1 MTHPA
6 LFSPAISRHP
16 SRMACLGTTALC
28 ALALSILP
36 GTVGAQTVV
45 GTGVTLDTTG
55 SPELDGVVVSGGTLI
70 VGAGGEITEG
80 ASAPNPLV
88 VGSQGTVTIEN
99 GGVVTGTTTLINNA
113 AAFVIETGGLLDS
126 DLEANGR
133 IGDLTISGLVTGT
146 VNVNGIVNF
155 TMDGEIQGDL
165 NIAKSARPLSG
176 TPFLLSGTIGGSM
189 TAGTPRG
196 ATMEI
201 TDTLTIGGDL
211 TLFDYSVMSVKD
223 GDLLVGG
230 DIFNL
235 GFSTIEIHGGNTV
248 GIAGGAGSLTNEGS
262 LNFEGSGGILDGN
275 LFNNRRINVN
285 GTDGLITGDL
295 VSTAGSQINMLNGAA
310 GDVLTISGDMSG
322 ATTLFLD
329 IDLTVENAGFSDML
343 VVGGTLSGDV
353 GINFSPV
360 GGTLTLQD
368 TPITIIDAG
377 ALDPN
382 LNLQMSGLPQSGL
395 IVFAVGTDGSDV
407 VLRTG
412 VTTELGSV
420 AGSIGVV
427 QGIIG
432 SIVNRPSSAF
442 VSGIAF
448 DAENN
453 CSTGSWARFNAGEV
467 STTASTTSG
476 NTGIST
482 PTSVNIRH
490 GGLQGGVDFGC
501 FNSFDGGWDISGG
514 LLFGHNRGKI
524 RADNMSG
531 DFSQGFLGVYMNVA
545 KDDFSGELQ
554 LREERTTFEFQN
566 TGLGLDD
573 KMSSRTTTFSGS
585 ASYRFALD
593 DGWSVIPTAG
603 LSIAHTRGGVLNFT
617 GAVPGELRPG
627 SYTNRLGF
635 VGVTLGRTIVLD
647 ETSALNMFSTLTTYR
662 NFSGD
667 RTARF
672 TAGGAGSDTL
682 STRTVKNYHEVSLG
696 LNYINVLNGGT
707 TGVRQVNANLRA
719 DYRFGTDL
727 KSAGVTAQLR
737 LQF

>member
-6 LFSPAISRHP
+6 LFTPAISRNA
-16 SRMACLGTTALC
+16 SRTACLGTTALC

-45 GTGVTLDTTG
+45 GSGVILDTTG
-55 SPELDGVVVSGGTLI
+55 TPEANGVVVNGTGTLI
-70 VGAGGEITEG
+70 VGAGGQISEG
-80 ASAPNPLV
+80 TSAPNPLV
-88 VGSQGTVTIEN
+88 VNWLGTVTIQN
-99 GGVVTGTTTLINNA
+99 GGVVTGTTTLITNA
-113 AAFVIETGGLLDS
+113 NSFVIDAGGRLES
-126 DLEANGR
+126 DLVANGF
-133 IGDLTISGLVTGT
+133 INNLAISGVVTGT
-146 VNVNGIVNF
+146 VTLTGVLDF
-155 TMDGEIQGDL
+155 SMDGEIQGDL
-165 NIAKSARPLSG
+165 IIANSARPITLA
-176 TPFLLSGTIGGSM
+176 PFDLEGTIGGNMEAASINLA
-189 TAGTPRG
+189 TTG
-196 ATMEI
+196 AL
-201 TDTLTIGGDL
+201 DVGGDL
-211 TLFDYSVMSVKD
+211 TLSNYANLDVAG
-223 GDLLVGG
+223 GDLTVGG
-230 DIFNL
+230 DIFNT
-235 GFSTIEIHGGNTV
+235 GFSTIRIQGGQTV
-248 GIAGGAGSLTNEGS
+248 ATNGGAGTLTNGGTIA
-262 LNFEGSGGILDGN
+262 FEGAGGVIDGN
-275 LFNNRRINVN
+275 VLNQNRIFVN
-285 GTDGLITGDL
+285 GTDGQITGNL
-295 VSTAGSQINMLNGAA
+295 VSAAGSQINMLDGTA
-310 GDVLTISGDMSG
+310 GDVLTINGNMSG

-329 IDLTVENAGFSDML
+329 IDLTTENAGFSDMV
-343 VVGGTLSGDV
+343 VVGGTVSGNI
-353 GINFSPV
+353 GINFTPV
-360 GGTLTLQD
+360 GGALSLQD
-368 TPITIIDAG
+368 TPITIIDGG

-382 LNLQMSGLPQSGL
+382 LNVQMRGLPQAGL
-395 IVFAVGTDGSDV
+395 IVYALGTDGSDV

-453 CSTGSWARFNAGEV
+453 CSTGGWARLNAGEV

-524 RADNMSG
+524 RADNMTG

-566 TGLGLDD
+566 AGLGLDD

-585 ASYRFALD
+585 ASYRFAFD

-696 LNYINVLNGGT
+696 LNYINVLTGST
-707 TGVRQVNANLRA
+707 TGVRQINANVRA